1 MTLHME
7 VGLDLGHIV
16 LDGTMLPPKRGEGTT
31 TQRFWPMYC
40 DQMAAWM
47 KMPVGT
53 GVGIGSGHIVLHGEP
68 VTPLKRGTA
77 APNFG
82 RCLLWPNGW
91 MDQDAS
97 KYGDIV
103 SDGDPAP
110 PKKGKSTATFRPI
123 STVAKRLDG
132 SRCHLVW
139 R

>member
-1 MTLHME
+1 VDEDASWYGGRPRLRPHCVTW
-7 VGLDLGHIV
+7 GTSYPSKKGHSSPQFRPV
-16 LDGTMLPPKRGEGTT
+16 SVVAKR
-31 TQRFWPMYC
+31 
-40 DQMAAWM
+40 
-47 KMPVGT
+47 
-53 GVGIGSGHIVLHGEP
+53 L
-68 VTPLKRGTA
+68 
-77 APNFG
+77 
-82 RCLLWPNGW
+82 

-110 PKKGKSTATFRPI
+110 PKKGKSTATFRPM